1 MLKFLHSQ
9 SGKILISILWGFGL
23 ACLFRKVCR
32 GRNCIIYNAP
42 DPNEIKKIFGEDLFI
57 VEGTLGKLNKPTPV
71 QDLETGKWIRK

>member
-1 MLKFLHSQ
+1 MLKFLHSY

-42 DPNEIKKIFGEDLFI
+42 DPNEIKKKTYEY
-57 VEGTLGKLNKPTPV
+57 NKKCYKYFT
-71 QDLETGKWIRK
+71 ETTKCNNNPIRPKYF